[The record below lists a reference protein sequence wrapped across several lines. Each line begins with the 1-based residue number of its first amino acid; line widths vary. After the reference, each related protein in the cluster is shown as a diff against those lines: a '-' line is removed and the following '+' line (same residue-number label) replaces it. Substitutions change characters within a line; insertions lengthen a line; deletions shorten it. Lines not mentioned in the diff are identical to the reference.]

1 MELFLKKISN
11 LDYMYIS
18 KEFQMFIRDTS
29 DYKTLVKV
37 LNNTE
42 ESNAELII
50 KSFPRF
56 LREDLPGNI
65 EAQYIE
71 SEAAFG
77 VSLNS
82 LYQFRSQCTSCVEN
96 FDYFESDLITFLGD
110 LKEIGTVFTSKTSD
124 QGNRENFF
132 NPYVILLDWVTAEIL
147 DLESILEAIET
158 RKKYSQIMSKNEN
171 KLENSRKA
179 LTKIQS
185 GKKSFSQMFSK
196 KSKEDLCS
204 KSMKEVEIFEAG
216 LESVRKCHKI
226 ISLRLINKEI
236 PMFKLAKLETYKHI
250 MKIFATASI
259 QELTVLVQQAQGLES
274 FIDSS

>member
-1 MELFLKKISN
+1 
-11 LDYMYIS
+11 MYIS

-158 RKKYSQIMSKNEN
+158 RKKYSQIMSKIEN

>member
-11 LDYMYIS
+11 LDYIYIS

-158 RKKYSQIMSKNEN
+158 RKKYSQIMSKIEN